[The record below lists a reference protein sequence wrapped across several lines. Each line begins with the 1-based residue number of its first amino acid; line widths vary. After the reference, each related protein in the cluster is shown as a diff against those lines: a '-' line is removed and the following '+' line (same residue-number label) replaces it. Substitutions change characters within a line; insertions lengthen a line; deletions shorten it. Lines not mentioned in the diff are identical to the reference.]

1 MADQHDR
8 AAARRPYHSPA
19 RRRQAEQT
27 RAGILAAARD
37 LFRSAGY
44 AATTIDAIASSAQ
57 VSAKTVEAV
66 FGSKRGVLAA
76 LVDPLAAAGPP
87 HDLVDRL
94 REATD
99 PRQRLRLVAEL
110 CRRVYEAS
118 VPEFELMRGA
128 AVVAPEIAAAA
139 AQVES
144 RRRGNQARLI
154 SYLQERGCLRGDLS
168 SEEATDVAWAFTGYD
183 MYRALVA
190 ERHWPADRYQ
200 NWLADTL
207 AGSLLLPDA
216 MQAAQQTAPP
226 ARPLEAVDRRPL
238 QRLRRFSSSG

>member
-1 MADQHDR
+1 MTEQHDR
-8 AAARRPYHSPA
+8 APARRPYHSPA
-19 RRRQAEQT
+19 RQRQAEQT

-87 HDLVDRL
+87 HDLVDRV
-94 REATD
+94 RAATD

-110 CRRVYEAS
+110 SRRAYEAS

-128 AVVAPEIAAAA
+128 AVIAPEIAAAA
-139 AQVES
+139 GQVES
-144 RRRGNQARLI
+144 RRRGNQARLVA
-154 SYLQERGCLRGDLS
+154 YLQERGSLRGDLS
-168 SEEATDVAWAFTGYD
+168 PEQATDIVGALTSYD
-183 MYRALVA
+183 VYRALVT

-200 NWLADTL
+200 DWLTDTL
-207 AGSLLLPDA
+207 AHSLLRTYP
-216 MQAAQQTAPP
+216 MQAAQRTDPSTE
-226 ARPLEAVDRRPL
+226 RTG
-238 QRLRRFSSSG
+238 SN

>member
-1 MADQHDR
+1 MIEQHDR
-8 AAARRPYHSPA
+8 PAARRPYHSPA

-66 FGSKRGVLAA
+66 FGSKRGLLAA

-110 CRRVYEAS
+110 SRRVYEAS
-118 VPEFELMRGA
+118 VPEFELMRGTS
-128 AVVAPEIAAAA
+128 VVAPEIAAAA
-139 AQVES
+139 RQVES
-144 RRRGNQARLI
+144 RRRGIQARLVV
-154 SYLQERGCLRGDLS
+154 YLQERGCLRGNLS
-168 SEEATDVAWAFTGYD
+168 SEEATDIIWVLTGYD

-190 ERHWPADRYQ
+190 ERHWPAGRYQ

-207 AGSLLLPDA
+207 AGSLLRPEA
-216 MQAAQQTAPP
+216 TEAASRGRP
-226 ARPLEAVDRRPL
+226 AWPALEADTQDL
-238 QRLRRFSSSG
+238 

>member
-1 MADQHDR
+1 MVEQHHR
-8 AAARRPYHSPA
+8 VTSRRPYHSPA

-76 LVDPLAAAGPP
+76 LVDPLATAGPP
-87 HDLVDRL
+87 HDLVNRL
-94 REATD
+94 REAAD

-110 CRRVYEAS
+110 SRRAYEAS

-128 AVVAPEIAAAA
+128 AVVAPEIAAAVG
-139 AQVES
+139 QVES
-144 RRRGNQARLI
+144 RRRGNQARLVT
-154 SYLQERGCLRGDLS
+154 YLQERGCLRENLS
-168 SEEATDVAWAFTGYD
+168 PEEATDVVWALTSYD

-200 NWLADTL
+200 DWLADTL
-207 AGSLLLPDA
+207 AASLLRPEA
-216 MQAAQQTAPP
+216 TEAASQAAQRGQ
-226 ARPLEAVDRRPL
+226 RPG
-238 QRLRRFSSSG
+238 SS